1 MQPADDSTIQP
12 GQPDSA
18 PDKLPFTPGHSVEPY
33 QRPALRDSAP
43 DKLLFTPGP
52 LTTSFTVKQAMLHD
66 AGSRDPGFIK
76 LVREIRGELLHLAGV
91 SREAG
96 YEAVLMQGSGTFGVE
111 SVISSVLP
119 REGKL
124 LAVVN
129 GAYGERIVTMAAR
142 HGIPTRVVRQE
153 EDQLPSVAAIE
164 AALQDDLQITHVAA
178 VHCETTT
185 GILNPIEAIGK
196 VVKRHNREFILDA
209 MSSFGAIPVNLADH
223 AVDYL
228 ISSANKCLEGVP
240 GFAFVLAR
248 RAAVL
253 ATEGRARTLSLDLL
267 AQWQGL
273 EQDGQF
279 RFTPPTHALLAFAQ
293 ALKELA
299 EEGGVAGRGARYRA
313 SHVALLTGMTALGF
327 RPCLSAD
334 VQSFIITT
342 FHYPADPKFV
352 FEQFYQR
359 LFGKGF
365 VIYPGKLTRL
375 DCFRIGNIG
384 RLYLADIQSLLTAIA
399 AVLKEMGMAT
409 PLKG

>member
-1 MQPADDSTIQP
+1 MSQP
-12 GQPDSA
+12 GQP
-18 PDKLPFTPGHSVEPY
+18 VC
-33 QRPALRDSAP
+33 AP

-52 LTTSFTVKQAMLHD
+52 LTTSSTVKRAMLHD

-76 LVREIRGELLHLAGV
+76 LVRDIRGQLLHLGGA
-91 SREAG
+91 SRETG

-119 REGKL
+119 RDGKL
-124 LAVVN
+124 LAIVN
-129 GAYGERIVTMAAR
+129 GAYGERIVAMAAR
-142 HGIPTRVVRQE
+142 HGIPTRVVRQD
-153 EDQLPSVAAIE
+153 EDQLPSVNAIE
-164 AALQDDLQITHVAA
+164 AALQDDSQITHVAA

-185 GILNPIEAIGK
+185 GILNPIEDIGK
-196 VVKRHNREFILDA
+196 VVKRHNREFIVDA
-209 MSSFGAIPVNLADH
+209 MSSFGAIPLNLSEGGF
-223 AVDYL
+223 DYL
-228 ISSANKCLEGVP
+228 ISSANKCIEGVP

-248 RAAVL
+248 REALLAV
-253 ATEGRARTLSLDLL
+253 EGRARTLSLDLL

-273 EQDGQF
+273 EKDGQF

-299 EEGGVAGRGARYRA
+299 EEGGVAGRGARYRTNHA
-313 SHVALLTGMTALGF
+313 ALLQGMTALGF
-327 RPCLSAD
+327 RPYLSPEL
-334 VQSFIITT
+334 QSFIITT

-359 LFGKGF
+359 LFLKGF

-384 RLYLADIQSLLTAIA
+384 RLYPDDIRALLTAIH
-399 AVLKEMGMAT
+399 AVLKDMGIT
-409 PLKG
+409 IPLER

>member
-1 MQPADDSTIQP
+1 MSQPE
-12 GQPDSA
+12 QPDC
-18 PDKLPFTPGHSVEPY
+18 
-33 QRPALRDSAP
+33 AP

-52 LTTSFTVKQAMLHD
+52 LTTSATVKRAMLHD

-76 LVREIRGELLHLAGV
+76 LVRNIRGQLLQLGGA

-111 SVISSVLP
+111 SVISSALP
-119 REGKL
+119 RDGKL
-124 LAVVN
+124 LVIVN
-129 GAYGERIVTMAAR
+129 GAYGERIVSVAAR
-142 HGIPTRVVRQE
+142 HGIPTRMVRQD
-153 EDQLPSVAAIE
+153 EDQLPSLNAIE
-164 AALQDDLQITHVAA
+164 AALQDDTQITHVAA

-196 VVKRHNREFILDA
+196 VVKQHNREFIVDA
-209 MSSFGAIPVNLADH
+209 MSSFGAIPLNLAEGR
-223 AVDYL
+223 VDYL
-228 ISSANKCLEGVP
+228 ISSANKCIEGVP

-248 RAAVL
+248 REALL
-253 ATEGRARTLSLDLL
+253 AGEGCARTLSLDLL
-267 AQWQGL
+267 AQWKGL

-299 EEGGVAGRGARYRA
+299 EEGGVAGRGARYRTNHA
-313 SHVALLTGMTALGF
+313 ALLNGMTALGF
-327 RPCLSAD
+327 RPYLSSA

-359 LFGKGF
+359 LFAKGF

-375 DCFRIGNIG
+375 DCFRIGTIG
-384 RLYLADIQSLLTAIA
+384 RLRLDDIQALLTTID
-399 AVLKEMGMAT
+399 AVLKDMGITT
-409 PLKG
+409 PLER